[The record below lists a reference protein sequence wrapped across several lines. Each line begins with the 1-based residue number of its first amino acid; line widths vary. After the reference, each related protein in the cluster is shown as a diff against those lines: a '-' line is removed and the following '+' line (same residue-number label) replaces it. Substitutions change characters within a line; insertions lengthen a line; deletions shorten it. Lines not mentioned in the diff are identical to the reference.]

1 MEWLSDLWASLTVG
15 RVAIGVALFL
25 LSVSVSLLAAAVVMV
40 KIPADYFRSDYEH
53 HFLSDRHPV
62 LRAVAIVTKNVIGAI
77 LIVVGLIMSIPAV
90 PGPGLLTV
98 FIGLILTDIPGK
110 RALEAKFVRR
120 PSILAAVN
128 RLRSRYNKTPLV
140 LD

>member
-128 RLRSRYNKTPLV
+128 RLRSKYNKTPLV

>member
-1 MEWLSDLWASLTVG
+1 MEWLSDLWAFLTVG